1 MHFQMS
7 QTTWEKHSNLSPQL
21 GTSYTSCLAWPRLS
35 SRATSRHE
43 MLHICGPQVARREA
57 NHNAVKWVRRPA
69 SLANLGQTNAAVT
82 CLEIKAQAR
91 KVLRDKQSCTLKKNI
106 YRRVM

>member
-1 MHFQMS
+1 MGETFKS
-7 QTTWEKHSNLSPQL
+7 ALIRSILYELP
-21 GTSYTSCLAWPRLS
+21 GLS
-35 SRATSRHE
+35 SRAASHHE
-43 MLHICGPQVARREA
+43 MLHICGLQVARREA

-91 KVLRDKQSCTLKKNI
+91 KVLRDKQSFTLKKI
-106 YRRVM
+106 YI

>member
-1 MHFQMS
+1 MGETLKS
-7 QTTWEKHSNLSPQL
+7 QPSFGP
-21 GTSYTSCLAWPRLS
+21 SYMSCLAWPQLS
-35 SRATSRHE
+35 SRAASHHE

-91 KVLRDKQSCTLKKNI
+91 KVLRAKQSFTLKN
-106 YRRVM
+106 RVT